1 MENQIR
7 SPLLQTEEIYKRLP
21 QDEMEE
27 TSSLMENPLLLS
39 DPTSPSISV
48 DSVNSTF
55 LPNTNFKKTSI
66 DFFRLSTYFE
76 VLLTIVCVVFLILFG
91 IFAVQMFHLNLD
103 YDEDSYQTPPPG
115 ALYLSLLG
123 DSLINRPCK
132 FFNFRGRLNAL
143 TGMSMN
149 ISNFG
154 HDGDTISE
162 IAARLPKAI
171 AGPPDA
177 LFLFW
182 DSDCSDI
189 NEYGMTA
196 AQKATNRYYY
206 QQNLTYVINSTLNAG
221 VKYMAVAGPALLG
234 EQPFLTHHAFWRKIS
249 MLEDYRAMNR
259 DISAQWE
266 LPYIDVRHELIKSL
280 PWYWGYTQWYETV
293 DGEHLNARGVRHLS
307 ELFADTLLQ
316 WLDESKNSHHDES

>member
-1 MENQIR
+1 MR
-7 SPLLQTEEIYKRLP
+7 SPLLQTEEIYQRLP
-21 QDEMEE
+21 QDDMEE
-27 TSSLMENPLLLS
+27 TSLLMENPLLLS

-48 DSVNSTF
+48 DSVNSPF

-66 DFFRLSTYFE
+66 DFFRVSTYFE

-189 NEYGMTA
+189 NEYGMTL
-196 AQKATNRYYY
+196 AQKATNR
-206 QQNLTYVINSTLNAG
+206 
-221 VKYMAVAGPALLG
+221 
-234 EQPFLTHHAFWRKIS
+234 H
-249 MLEDYRAMNR
+249 
-259 DISAQWE
+259 
-266 LPYIDVRHELIKSL
+266 LPTKPYLRH
-280 PWYWGYTQWYETV
+280 
-293 DGEHLNARGVRHLS
+293 
-307 ELFADTLLQ
+307 
-316 WLDESKNSHHDES
+316 